1 MKRVVSS
8 SHDFMYEDSIEDLAK
23 QYLTQ
28 FDEND
33 LINYLAVEIAS
44 DIDNTG
50 DTIDQVSEDLKNY
63 LSNQVD
69 WIVDQMKSIY
79 EL

>member
-8 SHDFMYEDSIEDLAK
+8 SYDFMYEDSVEDLAK
-23 QYLTQ
+23 KYLTQ
-28 FDEND
+28 FDEDD
-33 LINYLAVEIAS
+33 LVNYLAVEIAS
-44 DIDNTG
+44 DMDNTG
-50 DTIDQVSEDLKNY
+50 DTVDQVSEDLKNY
-63 LSNQVD
+63 LNRQVD